1 WSAPSVKAAVER
13 QLEAARKSHPD
24 HPDVLFWSAR
34 YEQRWGRAEEARRLF
49 NLVIRKQPERARNWL
64 ALAQLELSE
73 IEHSAAPATAP
84 KPSPTLERLMRL
96 ANSPDELNFVG
107 SYFTKLDR
115 PDQGLPFAVRAVEKA
130 PGCWECQDTL
140 AALLFQKGLVAQ
152 AIERQRWALNLV
164 PEGSPDA

>member
-1 WSAPSVKAAVER
+1 
-13 QLEAARKSHPD
+13 
-24 HPDVLFWSAR
+24 
-34 YEQRWGRAEEARRLF
+34 
-49 NLVIRKQPERARNWL
+49 
-64 ALAQLELSE
+64 LSE
-73 IEHSAAPATAP
+73 IEHSAAPATAR
-84 KPSPTLERLMRL
+84 KPSPTLDRLMRL

-140 AALLFQKGLVAQ
+140 TALLFQKGLVAQ

-164 PEGSPDA
+164 PEGSPDARGRLAKTLERYQQALTAHHPGVLP